1 MNKVLK
7 KALGFAGALGLTA
20 VMVLA
25 AAPVQASDVDTRIQ
39 VLERELVQ
47 LKQNQ
52 ESALAAEMQGPK
64 FSYKAGGGVTVAA
77 ADNTWSVNLRNR
89 MQVYST
95 FYVTNDDASNGII
108 RIRRARPRL
117 IVTSQQGFYRLDTQ
131 YTLDSSGKVGAL
143 NADMYVNFGK
153 ANPWLPNIGY
163 GCCSAFSGSKAKG
176 SGIEN
181 SILTDAGNIGG
192 QDRSVVL
199 SWSGLPAMGTAT
211 WTHLNVS
218 IGHDGDSA
226 KFGKEPGA
234 PFDDPESRTVT
245 FGFGIKPM
253 AKIKA
258 MGGLDISSVAYSMGY
273 GMRPDRTSGL
283 TLKTTYLVTD
293 VTMAKMP
300 SVSGDHTYAEHG
312 LNWSPLGFLS
322 LNANYATYE
331 AKGGGVSRSADEVL
345 LGASVKIWGPKS
357 GLMGGGGA
365 EGGISFKPT
374 YSSAEVDTDNG
385 TADVDK
391 VGLGVVYAAP
401 GGWMTITGMWDNYG
415 CEGGCEDMSAGT
427 GDPDEDSFS
436 VFTVAVDYKF

>member
-39 VLERELVQ
+39 ALERELVQ

-52 ESALAAEMQGPK
+52 ESALAAEMKGPK
-64 FSYKAGGGVTVAA
+64 FSYKAGSGVTVAA
-77 ADNTWSVNLRNR
+77 ADNSWSVTLRNR

-95 FYVTNDDASNGII
+95 FYMDNEDAADGII

-117 IVTSQQGFYRLDTQ
+117 IVSSQQGFYRLDTQ
-131 YTLDSSGKVGAL
+131 YTLDSGGKVGAL

-153 ANPWLPNIGY
+153 TNPWLPNIGY
-163 GCCSAFSGSKAKG
+163 GCCSSFTGSKAKG

-181 SILTDAGNIGG
+181 SILTDAANIGG

-199 SWSGLPAMGTAT
+199 SWSGLPAMGTAQL
-211 WTHLNVS
+211 THLNLSV
-218 IGHDGDSA
+218 GHDGDSA
-226 KFGKEPGA
+226 KFNRTPGA
-234 PFDDPESRTVT
+234 PFDDPDSRTVT
-245 FGFGIKPM
+245 IGFGVRPM
-253 AKIKA
+253 AKVKA
-258 MGGLDISSVAYSMGY
+258 MGGFDVSSVAYSLGY
-273 GMRPDRTSGL
+273 AMRPDRTSGL
-283 TLKTTYLVTD
+283 SLKTTYLVTD
-293 VTMAKMP
+293 VTMASMP

-312 LNWSPLGFLS
+312 LNWSPLGFLA

-331 AKGGGVSRSADEVL
+331 ADGGGSTLNADEVVF
-345 LGASVKIWGPKS
+345 GASVKVWGPKS

-365 EGGISFKPT
+365 EGGISLAPT
-374 YSSAEVDTDNG
+374 YSSAEVDTANG

-391 VGLGVVYAAP
+391 VGLGIVYAAP
-401 GGWMTITGMWDNYG
+401 GGWMKITGMWDTYG
-415 CEGGCEDMSAGT
+415 CDGDCADMSAGT